1 MSCDGDLSE
10 CVSLSGQRLSVVE
23 AHCVTLRMLYRDSS
37 RPPPPIVESQLI
49 EVRSYLCVS
58 HHHPPL

>member
-1 MSCDGDLSE
+1 MVIVVSMC
-10 CVSLSGQRLSVVE
+10 SLSGQRLSVVE

-49 EVRSYLCVS
+49 EVCT
-58 HHHPPL
+58 